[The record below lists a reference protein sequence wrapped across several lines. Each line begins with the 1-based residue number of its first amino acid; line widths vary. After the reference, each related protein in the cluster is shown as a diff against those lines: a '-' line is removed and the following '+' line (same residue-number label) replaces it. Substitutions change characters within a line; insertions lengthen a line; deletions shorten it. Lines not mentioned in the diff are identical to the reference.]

1 MFKSLL
7 SVLLLSIFLSLPV
20 LAQDITV
27 SGRVTSSDDGSGLP
41 GVSVQVK
48 GTSRG
53 TTTDGN
59 GNYRITA
66 SPSAQLVFS
75 FIGYL
80 SQEVNVGNRSELN
93 ITLRGDA
100 AVLNEVVVVGYGT
113 QSKKTITGAIASVD
127 GKSISDKPVQ
137 SFDQALQGRAA
148 GVSIT
153 TPNGVL
159 NNPPVIRVRGVSSIS
174 GTSSPLIV
182 IDGLPINSGNVSSG
196 GFTVNNPLGDINP
209 NDIESLDILKD
220 ASATAIYGS
229 RAAAGVI
236 LITTK
241 KGKEGRA
248 QVSYDGWASST
259 QAFRL
264 FDMLNAQ
271 QFMDYKNL
279 AARNAGLADQFF
291 PTLNPDGSIV
301 DTDWYDL
308 IYRTGYGQN
317 HNLNVNGGTKD
328 TRYAFSVGY
337 TNQQGMIQKN
347 DFRRIT
353 GRMNIS
359 HQLNKAVKVG
369 ANISLAN
376 SFNQSPNTGTI
387 GAFSTG
393 GLGRLPLVLA
403 PNVAPRNPDGSYNI
417 NRAANNLG
425 LGKNLIGPGGYYNPL
440 PDLELSKFTSEN
452 NHIIG
457 NVFADV
463 NLLPGLVF
471 RTSYGLDQ
479 TNVEDIDFRNSIHG
493 EAGNLGQ
500 ATNIYTNIKQWNWQ
514 NYLTYDFTFLNRNN
528 VQAVVGTEAQ
538 QQSINLWSGQR
549 QGLSDPFF
557 TTYQGSFTNNQPPPA
572 ALQTQNNL
580 ISYYGRLNYNYDQ
593 KYLLSF
599 TLRRDG
605 FSAYAQGNK
614 WGNFPGASAG
624 YRVSEEAFWKNSAL
638 GRVLN
643 EFKLRASWG
652 RVGNTGIGNF
662 ASLSLFNSGLYGS
675 VPTFVF
681 AQAGNPNLRWEIS
694 TNVDVGVNFG
704 LFNDRITGEIT
715 YYNKQLNDLVLNE
728 PQAPSR
734 GIPGNSIATNV
745 GSMVNRGFEFA
756 LTTNNVTAGK
766 FNWTSSFNLTT
777 LQNEVLAL
785 ANNNADIFGQTGGLE
800 SSNIIR
806 VGESAG
812 SIFAI
817 RTNGVNPANGQ
828 RIFIN
833 AAGREVQ
840 YNHAA
845 APAQRWTYVSDGA
858 VAPAIQGTDRVV
870 IGNALPKYYG
880 GFDNTFRYGNLDFS
894 VFLQYSGGNYIYN
907 GTKAGLR
914 DQRPWNNHTDVL
926 NHWKQAGDVTNIP
939 RPVLNDNV
947 SNGSA
952 NPISENVEKG
962 DFIRG
967 RNILLAYTLRNDFLR
982 KANIASLR
990 VYGQVQ
996 NAFVITNYTGA
1007 DPEISTN
1014 RDTNIAPGVDR
1025 NSTPQARTFTL
1036 GLGMTF

>member
-1 MFKSLL
+1 M
-7 SVLLLSIFLSLPV
+7 
-20 LAQDITV
+20 
-27 SGRVTSSDDGSGLP
+27 
-41 GVSVQVK
+41 QVK
-48 GTSRG
+48 GTTRG

-59 GNYRITA
+59 GNYKINVPA
-66 SPSAQLVFS
+66 NGQLVFS
-75 FIGYL
+75 FIGYVA
-80 SQEVNVGNRSELN
+80 QEVAIGNRTQVN
-93 ITLRGDA
+93 VTLLADA
-100 AVLNEVVVVGYGT
+100 AILNEVVVVGYGT
-113 QSKKTITGAIASVD
+113 QSKKTITGAISSVE
-127 GKSISDKPVQ
+127 GKTISDKPVQ

-148 GVSIT
+148 GVNIT

-159 NNPPVIRVRGVSSIS
+159 NNAPVIRIRGVSSIS
-174 GTSSPLIV
+174 GSSSPLIV
-182 IDGLPINSGNVSSG
+182 IDGLPINSGNVSQG

-241 KGKEGRA
+241 KGKEGKA
-248 QVSYDGWASST
+248 QVTYDGWVGST
-259 QAFRL
+259 KPFRL

-271 QFMDYKNL
+271 EFMDYKNL
-279 AARNAGLADQFF
+279 SARNAGLPDQFF
-291 PTLNPDGSIV
+291 PTLNADGSIV

-308 IYRTGYGQN
+308 IYRTGYSQN

-337 TNQQGMIQKN
+337 TNQQGMVQKN
-347 DFRRIT
+347 DFSRLT

-359 HQLNKAVKVG
+359 HQLNKAIKLG
-369 ANISLAN
+369 SNISLAN
-376 SFNQSPNTGTI
+376 SFNQSPNTGTT

-417 NRAANNLG
+417 NRSANNLG

-463 NLLPGLVF
+463 FLLPNLVF
-471 RTSYGLDQ
+471 HTSYGIDQ
-479 TNVEDIDFRNSIHG
+479 TTVEDIDFRNSVHG
-493 EAGNLGQ
+493 EAGTVGGQ
-500 ATNIYTNIKQWNWQ
+500 ATNIYSNIKQWNLQ
-514 NYLTYDFTFLNRNN
+514 NYLTYNLELGKNSL
-528 VQAVVGTEAQ
+528 QAIVGTESQ
-538 QQSINLWSGQR
+538 KQTINIWGGTR

-557 TTYQGSFTNNQPPPA
+557 TTYQGNFTTNNPPPG
-572 ALQTQNNL
+572 LQTENAL
-580 ISYYGRLNYNYDQ
+580 LSYYGRLTYDFDK
-593 KYLLSF
+593 KYLFSA

-614 WGNFPGASAG
+614 WGNFPGASVG
-624 YRVSEEAFWKNSAL
+624 YRISEEGFWKNSAL
-638 GRVLN
+638 GRVVN
-643 EFKLRASWG
+643 ELKLRASWG

-662 ASLSLFNSGLYGS
+662 ASLSLFGSGLYGT
-675 VPTFVF
+675 VPTFAF
-681 AQAGNPNLRWEIS
+681 SQAGNPDLRWEIS
-694 TNVDVGVNFG
+694 TNTDLGISFG
-704 LFNDRITGEIT
+704 LFNDRITGELT
-715 YYNKQLNDLVLNE
+715 YYNKLLNDLVLNE

-745 GSMVNRGFEFA
+745 GSMVNRGLELT
-756 LTTNNVTAGK
+756 LTTNNLTRGK
-766 FNWTSSFNLTT
+766 FNWTTSFNLTT
-777 LQNEVLAL
+777 VDNEVLAL
-785 ANNNADIFGQTGGLE
+785 ANNNSDIFASTGGLE
-800 SSNIIR
+800 SSNIVR

-812 SIFAI
+812 SIYAI

-828 RIFIN
+828 RIFVN

-845 APAQRWTYVSDGA
+845 APAQRWTYVADGA
-858 VAPAIQGTDRVV
+858 VAPAISGTDRVV
-870 IGNALPKYYG
+870 IGNAIAKYYG
-880 GFDNTFRYGNLDFS
+880 GLDNTFRYGNLDLS
-894 VFLQYSGGNYIYN
+894 VFLQYSGGNYIFN

-926 NHWKQAGDVTNIP
+926 NHWKQPGDVTNIP
-939 RPVLNDNV
+939 KPVLNDNV

-952 NPISENVEKG
+952 NPISENAEKG

-967 RNILLAYTLRNDFLR
+967 RNIMLAYTLRNNLLR

-1036 GLGMTF
+1036 GLGLTF